1 MSARTRVLLIV
12 AGAAAAAAAIVVGA
26 TLATR
31 SHPPKQRAAPVQ
43 LAPRKGAPPL
53 VLDLGVR
60 GDAAARAI
68 RRASVLY
75 EAGKRA
81 QAGALFAR
89 YPDLNAQVGAALS
102 GWPTGT
108 IERLQA
114 LAAAHPRSSVVQLNL
129 GLADFW
135 AGKGPQA
142 LAAWRD
148 AVRADPDSA
157 SAVHADDLLH
167 PGFPRGLPLFVP
179 SFPSP
184 SGLDKLPPDRQLAE
198 LGRRARA
205 RDVEARLL
213 YGAALQRVGRPVS
226 AERAFA
232 SAEALAPDDPE
243 AQVAA
248 AIGRFSKEHP
258 ERAFSRLGPL
268 ARRFPHAT
276 TVRFHLGL
284 LLLWIGQVDPA
295 RRELRQAVKDGP
307 ATSLGREAALFLKRL
322 RAVRTG

>member
-12 AGAAAAAAAIVVGA
+12 AAAAAAAAAIVVGA

-31 SHPPKQRAAPVQ
+31 SHPAKQRAAPVQ
-43 LAPRKGAPPL
+43 LEPRKGAPPL
-53 VLDLGVR
+53 VLDLG
-60 GDAAARAI
+60 
-68 RRASVLY
+68 
-75 EAGKRA
+75 
-81 QAGALFAR
+81 
-89 YPDLNAQVGAALS
+89 
-102 GWPTGT
+102 
-108 IERLQA
+108 
-114 LAAAHPRSSVVQLNL
+114 
-129 GLADFW
+129 
-135 AGKGPQA
+135 
-142 LAAWRD
+142 
-148 AVRADPDSA
+148 VRADPDSA

-184 SGLDKLPPDRQLAE
+184 SGLDKLPPGRQLAE

-295 RRELRQAVKDGP
+295 RRELRQAV
-307 ATSLGREAALFLKRL
+307 
-322 RAVRTG
+322 